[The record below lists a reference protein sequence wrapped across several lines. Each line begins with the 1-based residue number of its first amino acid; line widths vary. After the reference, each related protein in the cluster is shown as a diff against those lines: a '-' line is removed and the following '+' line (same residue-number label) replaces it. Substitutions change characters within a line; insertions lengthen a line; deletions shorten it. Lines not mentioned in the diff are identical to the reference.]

1 MLVMPAGRL
10 LRPGQLKLSQAAPH
24 TEPGPCAPP
33 RLLRPPLLPL
43 GPLGPLVSPA
53 TCVTVAAAGDGAGG
67 RVMSRVGAAK
77 LRRSQSFTV
86 PSMSLLLTRLLPS

>member
-24 TEPGPCAPP
+24 TEPPPPAPP
-33 RLLRPPLLPL
+33 RLLQPPLLPR
-43 GPLGPLVSPA
+43 PLAPPASPA
-53 TCVTVAAAGDGAGG
+53 TAVPAAAAAGDSAGG
-67 RVMSRVGAAK
+67 RVMSRVGADR
-77 LRRSQSFTV
+77 LRRSQSLTV